1 MTVFLKA
8 ATVAAAL
15 LIPFAGAEAAT
26 FDFSGP
32 AGTAPSYSYNVDG
45 IGLTVTAQSYLVQAP
60 LAVTRASGGHGVNAG
75 RFDSNEL
82 DGFGVNEVL
91 IFTFDQEV
99 TLGDVAFS
107 SVGLFD
113 TFSFFA
119 GANTPW
125 DFSGA
130 ALASNFDLSG
140 YTGTVFGI
148 GTINPLSSFRIASLE
163 ATAKDVTAPVP
174 LPAAGFVLLGGV
186 AALAGL
192 RRRKS

>member
-1 MTVFLKA
+1 MTAFFKA
-8 ATVAAAL
+8 ATVAASL

-32 AGTAPSYSYNVDG
+32 TGSGSSYSYNVDG
-45 IGLTVTAQSYLVQAP
+45 IGLTITAQSYLVEAP
-60 LAVTRASGGHGVNAG
+60 LTVTRASGGHGVNSG

-82 DGFGVNEVL
+82 DGFGINEVL

-99 TLGDVAFS
+99 TLGNVAFS
-107 SVGLFD
+107 NVGWLD
-113 TFSFFA
+113 TFSFFS
-119 GANTPW
+119 GSNTPW

-163 ATAKDVTAPVP
+163 ATATDAPAPVP

-186 AALAGL
+186 AALAAV